1 MTRLSASSFWALCAG
16 LVALFAAMLLLGGPE
31 SPDKRLLFAA
41 QADPLVPAARFL
53 TDFGAWWAVLLAAA
67 AGVAFL
73 AWRGEWRRALAL
85 GILVVSQRF
94 VVEAMKTA
102 FDRARPDPA
111 GHLVG
116 VNSLSFPSGH
126 SANAMAIGL
135 GLALLLPL
143 SPRARA
149 AALAAGLL
157 FALAIGGTRLI
168 LGVHWPSDV
177 VGGWSLGALWT
188 LLLVRLAGEPS
199 PPEGHSSPS

>member
-16 LVALFAAMLLLGGPE
+16 LVALFVAMLILGGPD
-31 SPDKRLLFAA
+31 SADRALLIAA
-41 QADPLVPAARFL
+41 QVDPLVPAARLL
-53 TDFGAWWAVLLAAA
+53 TDLGAWWAVLLAGA
-67 AGVAFL
+67 AGTAFL
-73 AWRGEWRRALAL
+73 AWRREWRRAAAL
-85 GILVVSQRF
+85 GVLVVSQRF
-94 VVEAMKTA
+94 VVEAMKIA

-143 SPRARA
+143 PRRLRIPAI
-149 AALAAGLL
+149 AAGLL
-157 FALAIGGTRLI
+157 FALAIGATRLV

-188 LLLVRLAGEPS
+188 LLLVRLAEEPVPGER
-199 PPEGHSSPS
+199 HSSP